1 MALTLHGNN
10 GLGTTNGT
18 AAAPSI
24 AAPDNDT
31 GFFFGTNLIKAS
43 TGGTE
48 RLHIRPTGQVE
59 FKGGTFTDNVDCI
72 MANGGHME
80 IGGQSSIK
88 FRTATNERFRID
100 SNGNANFGLEKAVAL
115 PAGTGIQV
123 YHSSDPRIKLV
134 NNTTGNAAG
143 DGFQLY
149 MSGGGVILDNKED
162 AEMRFYTDATEKL
175 RITKDGHI
183 IAGGQGST
191 IAFNNVGND
200 SFGSVIE
207 IDGSHTINH
216 HGMLSIV
223 GKSDTNTNV
232 VGRIQF
238 INSQNSSG
246 SSGSNAGSKNLASIE
261 GRLTTTDSNA
271 GDDCG
276 GYLRFVTKA
285 DGGAN
290 AEAMRLDSAGNLSLA
305 ADTDTYIHHPAANQ
319 LAITVNGGS
328 TPIIRFG
335 TGGNGATVGLNTA
348 TNMVTNGEIL
358 SVKGYSS
365 FLSVNK
371 DYAAIYLGS
380 EGNTAN
386 NSNMLLGFHD
396 GSGVRGAIGYTKN
409 TGELRFNNQYYIT
422 FTTGAAALGGDERA
436 RITATGE
443 LLVGGHSSRL
453 QTYSSSGG
461 TLISSYNSGANAG
474 GIELGGNT
482 NNNGFNAGSIFFVNN
497 TNSDATTIG
506 AAGSKI
512 VGMIRAEVQ
521 TSDSNAGDDS
531 GADLTFLTKLEAAQG
546 TEKLRIKGTGE
557 VQIATRNSGSGG
569 DLAFKLGSFGIRTQD
584 TGGYNYWHIDRNYG
598 GWQSSM
604 ISLKA
609 DGKIGIGVAQPAY
622 QLDIKGD
629 SGVFVASS
637 STNAAGQLSIVGTN
651 SSGTQT
657 CISRIQS
664 IHSGGSDNGSSLLF
678 YTRSDVSSYPIT
690 ERSRIQ
696 HNGHVTGCFAGKRN
710 YNIDLPNNTGYVYA
724 FTVHSSYLCSQVKV
738 HIRGTRNS
746 VVFNGWFDILST
758 HAAPQYHVRSYGCNY
773 TNITMKL
780 VGNNYGSYNA
790 YFKRA
795 GGTGTCDARI
805 DVFPQAE
812 ELVDQTEDS
821 GYTSTAFEVNA
832 FNGMKIHS
840 STTGNADLD
849 VHGSITGASK
859 NFKIPHPLHT
869 LKDTKKLVH
878 ASIEGPSCD
887 LIYRGTAT
895 LSSGS
900 VTVDLDAVS
909 DMTAGTFSLLN
920 KNVQCFT
927 TNESGWG
934 AVKGSVS
941 GSILT
946 ITAQDGSSTDN
957 VSWMVV
963 GQRQDATVKELD
975 ITDVNGDLII
985 EPPINPVETSV
996 SDTYPSNPDQY
1007 NTP

>member
-1 MALTLHGNN
+1 MANLQVGVAGNGTVTVGAGASVHSPASNELTLG
-10 GLGTTNGT
+10 TNGDERLRINST
-18 AAAPSI
+18 GQLLWGIDNAVASDVSFQLHSASSGTGPI
-24 AAPDNDT
+24 LNLTNDT
-31 GFFFGTNLIKAS
+31 GDCRIFFGQDSSSSSANAKGQIRYNVANGLLSAYTSA
-43 TGGTE
+43 TE
-48 RLHIRPTGQVE
+48 RLRINSAGIVTSYATHPQVILE
-59 FKGGTFTDNVDCI
+59 DPDGRIVSLRAPSTSSNAALGTDSNHALVFYT
-72 MANGGHME
+72 NGY
-80 IGGQSSIK
+80 S
-88 FRTATNERFRID
+88 NER
-100 SNGNANFGLEKAVAL
+100 
-115 PAGTGIQV
+115 
-123 YHSSDPRIKLV
+123 
-134 NNTTGNAAG
+134 
-143 DGFQLY
+143 
-149 MSGGGVILDNKED
+149 
-162 AEMRFYTDATEKL
+162 L
-175 RITKDGHI
+175 RIT
-183 IAGGQGST
+183 S
-191 IAFNNVGND
+191 
-200 SFGSVIE
+200 
-207 IDGSHTINH
+207 
-216 HGMLSIV
+216 
-223 GKSDTNTNV
+223 
-232 VGRIQF
+232 
-238 INSQNSSG
+238 
-246 SSGSNAGSKNLASIE
+246 
-261 GRLTTTDSNA
+261 A
-271 GDDCG
+271 GD
-276 GYLRFVTKA
+276 
-285 DGGAN
+285 
-290 AEAMRLDSAGNLSLA
+290 
-305 ADTDTYIHHPAANQ
+305 
-319 LAITVNGGS
+319 
-328 TPIIRFG
+328 
-335 TGGNGATVGLNTA
+335 
-348 TNMVTNGEIL
+348 
-358 SVKGYSS
+358 
-365 FLSVNK
+365 
-371 DYAAIYLGS
+371 
-380 EGNTAN
+380 
-386 NSNMLLGFHD
+386 
-396 GSGVRGAIGYTKN
+396 
-409 TGELRFNNQYYIT
+409 
-422 FTTGAAALGGDERA
+422 
-436 RITATGE
+436 
-443 LLVGGHSSRL
+443 LLVGTTSRI

-629 SGVFVASS
+629 SGVFIASS

-657 CISRIQS
+657 CISRIHS
-664 IHSGGSDNGSSLLF
+664 IHSGGSDNGSSLIF
-678 YTRSDVSSYPIT
+678 YTRSDISSYPIT

-840 STTGNADLD
+840 STANNADLD